1 MYQLSSSIG
10 LEWFRY
16 VLLASSSQDDYVPFD
31 SARMEVDEYT
41 LLSKNADYYAE
52 MAQNMVSRISA
63 TQLIKLDANFV
74 FSDKNLDYFIGRSAH
89 I

>member
-1 MYQLSSSIG
+1 
-10 LEWFRY
+10 
-16 VLLASSSQDDYVPFD
+16 
-31 SARMEVDEYT
+31 MEVDEYT